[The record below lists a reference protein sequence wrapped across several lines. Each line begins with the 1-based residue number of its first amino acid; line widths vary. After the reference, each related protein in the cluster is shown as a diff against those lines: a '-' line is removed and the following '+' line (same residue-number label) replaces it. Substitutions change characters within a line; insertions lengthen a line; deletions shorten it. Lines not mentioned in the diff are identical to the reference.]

1 MEIIIQINNSRS
13 FYPKKIFM
21 EHRIFHGE
29 LSPQEIGQALIAKFN
44 RGNLM
49 ARQYGERDKVF
60 VQIASP
66 QFASSGGQTALTVN
80 LNKIED
86 GVSVQIGEQ
95 AWLGVVASLGTTV
108 LSVWRNPFNLIQR
121 LDDVAQ
127 DIESI
132 QLTDDIWETI
142 EEVARLKGATFELSE
157 RLRRLTC
164 EYCSTA
170 NPVGEPNCISCGAPL
185 GLVQPTTCK
194 NCGFVVKTQ
203 ESTCPNCGHPLPRS

>member
-1 MEIIIQINNSRS
+1 ME
-13 FYPKKIFM
+13 PKV
-21 EHRIFHGE
+21 FHGD
-29 LSPQEIGQALIAKFN
+29 LTPQEIGRALIARYN

-49 ARQYGERDKVF
+49 ARQYGERDKVI
-60 VQIASP
+60 VQIASH

-80 LNKIED
+80 LDKVED
-86 GVSVQIGEQ
+86 GVAIQIGKQ

-108 LSVWRNPFNLIQR
+108 LSVWRNPFNLLQR

-127 DIESI
+127 DIENI
-132 QLTDDIWETI
+132 QLTTDIWETI

-157 RLRRLTC
+157 RLRRLMC
-164 EYCSTA
+164 EYCLTA

-194 NCGFVVKTQ
+194 NCGFVIRTK
-203 ESTCPNCGHPLPRS
+203 ESICPNCGYLLP

>member
-1 MEIIIQINNSRS
+1 ME
-13 FYPKKIFM
+13 PKV
-21 EHRIFHGE
+21 FHGD
-29 LSPQEIGQALIAKFN
+29 LSPQEIGRALIAKFN

-49 ARQYGERDKVF
+49 ARQYGERDKVI
-60 VQIASP
+60 VQIASH

-80 LNKIED
+80 LDKVED
-86 GVSVQIGEQ
+86 GVAIQIGKQ

-108 LSVWRNPFNLIQR
+108 LSVWRNPFNLLQR

-127 DIESI
+127 DIENI
-132 QLTDDIWETI
+132 QLTTDIWETV

-164 EYCSTA
+164 EYCLTA
-170 NPVGEPNCISCGAPL
+170 NPVGESNCIACGAPL

-194 NCGFVVKTQ
+194 NCGYVVSTQ
-203 ESTCPNCGHPLPRS
+203 ESICPNCGLPLS